1 LTFSDNLQDFKS
13 CLVCACTVMD
23 QHLEHIIRQALEDA
37 EARGKDYLT
46 QTALA
51 VGTVLGTHPYTTA
64 SDALAMV
71 KMVRHSHQ

>member
-1 LTFSDNLQDFKS
+1 
-13 CLVCACTVMD
+13 MD

-37 EARGKDYLT
+37 EARGKDCLT

-51 VGTVLGTHPYTTA
+51 VGTVLGTQPCMTA

-71 KMVRHSHQ
+71 KMVRHSMSPVRPNA